1 MGDKHYLQCNRINYS
16 IIIIKKRG
24 IPAQN
29 LSFMTNLVPGT
40 KLVIME
46 KKVLVTGG
54 AGFIGSHIV
63 DLLIKNN
70 YEVVVVDDLSSG
82 REENINQK
90 AQFYKLNITDQKGLA
105 EVFQQ
110 EKPDYI
116 CHEAAQISVS
126 FSVRD
131 PLFDAQTNI
140 LGSLNLLQCCVNHK
154 IKGIVFASSG
164 GTIYGEPEH
173 FPITEDY
180 PFRPQSP
187 YGISK
192 VAVEHYLDFY
202 QKNYNLP
209 YVALRYGNVYGPR
222 QDPYGEAGVIAI
234 FIEKMLKGEIP
245 IINGDGEYI
254 RDYIYVEDVA
264 QANLLALENMVKLSK
279 VVREIEKAKEK
290 EKAETET
297 KAETEIKLNGFNLGT
312 GRGVSV
318 NEIFSLL
325 KEIIKFPHPANYGP
339 PRTGDLRKNILNCR
353 LISEFLGWQPQFDF
367 SEGLEKTINWF
378 TENI

>member
-1 MGDKHYLQCNRINYS
+1 MKL
-16 IIIIKKRG
+16 KKRKE
-24 IPAQN
+24 QVSEN
-29 LSFMTNLVPGT
+29 
-40 KLVIME
+40 E
-46 KKVLVTGG
+46 KTTVLVTGG

-63 DLLIKNN
+63 DLIIESN
-70 YEVVVVDDLSSG
+70 YETVIVDDLSSG
-82 REENINQK
+82 REENINKK
-90 AQFYKLNITDQKGLA
+90 ARFYKLNINDQKRLV
-105 EVFQQ
+105 EVFKQ
-110 EKPDYI
+110 EKPDYV
-116 CHEAAQISVS
+116 CHNAAQISVS

-140 LGSLNLLQCCVNHK
+140 LGSLNLLQCCVNLQV
-154 IKGIVFASSG
+154 KGMVFASSG

-173 FPITEDY
+173 FPIIEDY
-180 PFRPQSP
+180 PFKPQSP

-192 VAVEHYLDFY
+192 VAIEHYLDFY
-202 QKNYNLP
+202 QKNYHLP

-264 QANLLALENMVKLSK
+264 QANLLALQNMVKLSK
-279 VVREIEKAKEK
+279 VVQEKEKAKEK
-290 EKAETET
+290 EK
-297 KAETEIKLNGFNLGT
+297 EIEGKGEAVSELKFNSLNLGT

-325 KEIIKFPHPANYGP
+325 KKIIKFPHPANYGP
-339 PRTGDLRKNILNCR
+339 PRAGDLRKNILNCR
-353 LISEFLGWQPQFDF
+353 LISEVLGWQPLFNF
-367 SEGLEKTINWF
+367 SEGLEKTVSWF
-378 TENI
+378 KENL

>member
-1 MGDKHYLQCNRINYS
+1 
-16 IIIIKKRG
+16 
-24 IPAQN
+24 
-29 LSFMTNLVPGT
+29 MTNLVPGT

-63 DLLIKNN
+63 DLLINNN
-70 YEVVVVDDLSSG
+70 YQVVIVDDLSSG
-82 REENINQK
+82 REENVNKK
-90 AQFYKLNITDQKGLA
+90 ARFYKLNITDQKGLA

-110 EKPDYI
+110 EKPDYVF
-116 CHEAAQISVS
+116 HEAAQISVS
-126 FSVRD
+126 FSVKH
-131 PLFDAQTNI
+131 PLFDVQTNI
-140 LGSLNLLQCCVNHK
+140 LGSLILLQCCLMNHQV
-154 IKGIVFASSG
+154 KGIVFASSG

-202 QKNYNLP
+202 QKSYHLP

-245 IINGDGEYI
+245 TINGDGEYI

-264 QANLLALENMVKLSK
+264 RANLLALQNMVKLSK
-279 VVREIEKAKEK
+279 VVQEK
-290 EKAETET
+290 EKAKKKEKEIEG
-297 KAETEIKLNGFNLGT
+297 KGEAVAELKFNGLNLGT

-318 NEIFSLL
+318 NEIFSFLR
-325 KEIIKFPHPANYGP
+325 KIIKFPHPAYYGP
-339 PRTGDLRKNILNCR
+339 PRVGDLRKNILDCR
-353 LISEFLGWQPQFDF
+353 LIKEVLEWQPKFDF
-367 SEGLEKTINWF
+367 SAGLEKTVRWF
-378 TENI
+378 KENIH

>member
-1 MGDKHYLQCNRINYS
+1 MKLG
-16 IIIIKKRG
+16 KKKE
-24 IPAQN
+24 QVN
-29 LSFMTNLVPGT
+29 EN
-40 KLVIME
+40 E
-46 KKVLVTGG
+46 KSTVLVTGG

-63 DLLIKNN
+63 DLLIKNK
-70 YEVVVVDDLSSG
+70 YKVVIVDDLSSG
-82 REENINQK
+82 REENINK
-90 AQFYKLNITDQKGLA
+90 NARFYKLNITDQKRLA
-105 EVFQQ
+105 EVFKQ
-110 EKPDYI
+110 EKPDYV

-140 LGSLNLLQCCVNHK
+140 LGSLNLLQCCLMNQQA
-154 IKGIVFASSG
+154 KGIVFASSG

-173 FPITEDY
+173 FPISENY

-192 VAVEHYLDFY
+192 VAIEYYLDFY
-202 QKNYNLP
+202 QKNYNLN
-209 YVALRYGNVYGPR
+209 YVSLRYGNVYGPR

-245 IINGDGEYI
+245 TINGDGEYT

-264 QANLLALENMVKLSK
+264 QASLLALQNMVKLSK
-279 VVREIEKAKEK
+279 VVREIEKAKTKEEEK
-290 EKAETET
+290 KESEAKAKAQAKIET
-297 KAETEIKLNGFNLGT
+297 KVKFNGFNLGT

-325 KEIIKFPHPANYGP
+325 KKIIKFPHPANYGP
-339 PRTGDLRKNILNCR
+339 PRAGDLRKNILNCR
-353 LISEFLGWQPQFDF
+353 LISEVLGWQPQFDF
-367 SEGLEKTINWF
+367 SAGLEKTVCWF
-378 TENI
+378 KERIFTN

>member
-1 MGDKHYLQCNRINYS
+1 MKLE
-16 IIIIKKRG
+16 KRKE
-24 IPAQN
+24 QVN
-29 LSFMTNLVPGT
+29 EN
-40 KLVIME
+40 E
-46 KKVLVTGG
+46 KTIALVTGG

-70 YEVVVVDDLSSG
+70 YEVVIVDDLSSG
-82 REENINQK
+82 REENINK
-90 AQFYKLNITDQKGLA
+90 NARFYKLDITDQKGLA
-105 EVFQQ
+105 EVFKQ
-110 EKPDYI
+110 EKPDYV

-140 LGSLNLLQCCVNHK
+140 LGSLNLLQCCVNHQV
-154 IKGIVFASSG
+154 KGIVFASSG

-173 FPITEDY
+173 FPISEDY

-202 QKNYNLP
+202 KKNYNLP

-245 IINGDGEYI
+245 TINGDGEYI
-254 RDYIYVEDVA
+254 RDYIYVEDAA
-264 QANLLALENMVKLSK
+264 QANLLALQNMVKLSR
-279 VVREIEKAKEK
+279 VVQEKEKTKGKEK
-290 EKAETET
+290 EIEVKSEDVTESEL
-297 KAETEIKLNGFNLGT
+297 KFNGFNLGT

-325 KEIIKFPHPANYGP
+325 KEIIKFSHPANYGP
-339 PRTGDLRKNILNCR
+339 PRAGDLRKNILNCH
-353 LISEFLGWQPQFDF
+353 LISELLGWQTQFDF
-367 SEGLEKTINWF
+367 SEGLEKTVNWF
-378 TENI
+378 KENI

>member
-1 MGDKHYLQCNRINYS
+1 M
-16 IIIIKKRG
+16 
-24 IPAQN
+24 
-29 LSFMTNLVPGT
+29 
-40 KLVIME
+40 KLNE
-46 KKVLVTGG
+46 KKEQVNENKKATVLVSGG

-63 DLLIKNN
+63 DLLIQNN
-70 YEVVVVDDLSSG
+70 YEVVIVDDLSSG
-82 REENINQK
+82 REENINK
-90 AQFYKLNITDQKGLA
+90 KVRFYKLSITDQKGLA
-105 EVFQQ
+105 EVFEQ
-110 EKPDYI
+110 EKPDYV

-140 LGSLNLLQCCVNHK
+140 LGSLNLLQCCVCVNHQV
-154 IKGIVFASSG
+154 KGIVFASSG
-164 GTIYGEPEH
+164 GTIYGEPKH

-202 QKNYNLP
+202 QKNYHLP

-234 FIEKMLKGEIP
+234 FIERMLKGEIP
-245 IINGDGEYI
+245 TINGDGEYI
-254 RDYIYVEDVA
+254 RDYVYVEDVA
-264 QANLLALENMVKLSK
+264 QANLLALQNMVKLSEAK
-279 VVREIEKAKEK
+279 VEAQAKAG
-290 EKAETET
+290 AEV
-297 KAETEIKLNGFNLGT
+297 KFNGFNLGT

-325 KEIIKFPHPANYGP
+325 KKIIKFPNPAHYGP
-339 PRTGDLRKNILNCR
+339 PRAGDLRKNILDCR
-353 LISEFLGWQPQFDF
+353 LIKEVLGWQPEFDF
-367 SEGLEKTINWF
+367 SAGLEKTVNWF
-378 TENI
+378 KENI

>member
-1 MGDKHYLQCNRINYS
+1 
-16 IIIIKKRG
+16 
-24 IPAQN
+24 
-29 LSFMTNLVPGT
+29 MTNLVPGT
-40 KLVIME
+40 KLVIMG
-46 KKVLVTGG
+46 KKILVTGG

-70 YEVVVVDDLSSG
+70 YEVVIVDDLSSG
-82 REENINQK
+82 REENINQN
-90 AQFYKLNITDQKGLA
+90 ARFYKLDITDQNGLDK
-105 EVFQQ
+105 VFKQ

-131 PLFDAQTNI
+131 PLFDAKTNI
-140 LGSLNLLQCCVNHK
+140 LGSLNLLQCCVK
-154 IKGIVFASSG
+154 YQVKGIVFASSG

-192 VAVEHYLDFY
+192 VAVEYYLDFY
-202 QKNYNLP
+202 QKNYHLP

-245 IINGDGEYI
+245 TINGDGEYI
-254 RDYIYVEDVA
+254 RDYVYVEDVA
-264 QANLLALENMVKLSK
+264 QANLLALQNMVKLSK
-279 VVREIEKAKEK
+279 VIQKEEK
-290 EKAETET
+290 EKTKEEEKKESDAKA
-297 KAETEIKLNGFNLGT
+297 KAELRLNGLNLGT

-318 NEIFSLL
+318 NEIFFLL
-325 KEIIKFPHPANYGP
+325 KKIIKFSHPAHYGP
-339 PRTGDLRKNILNCR
+339 PRAGDLRKNILDCR
-353 LISEFLGWQPQFDF
+353 LIKEVLGWQPQFDF
-367 SEGLEKTINWF
+367 SVGLEKTVNWF
-378 TENI
+378 KENI

>member
-1 MGDKHYLQCNRINYS
+1 MSEN
-16 IIIIKKRG
+16 
-24 IPAQN
+24 
-29 LSFMTNLVPGT
+29 
-40 KLVIME
+40 E
-46 KKVLVTGG
+46 KNTVLVTGG

-63 DLLIKNN
+63 DLLIDNN
-70 YEVVVVDDLSSG
+70 YKVVIVDDLSSG
-82 REENINQK
+82 REENVNKK
-90 AQFYKLNITDQKGLA
+90 ARFYKLNITDQKRLA
-105 EVFQQ
+105 EVFTQ
-110 EKPDYI
+110 EKPDYV

-126 FSVRD
+126 FSVRN

-140 LGSLNLLQCCVNHK
+140 LGSLNILQCCLLNHQV
-154 IKGIVFASSG
+154 KGIVFASSG

-173 FPITEDY
+173 FPITEYY
-180 PFRPQSP
+180 PFKPQSP

-245 IINGDGEYI
+245 TINGDGEYI
-254 RDYIYVEDVA
+254 RDYVYVEDVA
-264 QANLLALENMVKLSK
+264 QANLLALQNMVKLSK
-279 VVREIEKAKEK
+279 IVQKIEKAKEK
-290 EKAETET
+290 EVKTGSET
-297 KAETEIKLNGFNLGT
+297 KSKTESEIKFKGFNLGN

-325 KEIIKFPHPANYGP
+325 KEIIKFPHPAHYGP
-339 PRTGDLRKNILNCR
+339 PRAGDLRKNILDCQ
-353 LISEFLGWQPQFDF
+353 LIKDVLGWQPKFDF
-367 SEGLEKTINWF
+367 SAGLEKTVNWF
-378 TENI
+378 KENI

>member
-1 MGDKHYLQCNRINYS
+1 MRKERKEEVSEN
-16 IIIIKKRG
+16 KK
-24 IPAQN
+24 I
-29 LSFMTNLVPGT
+29 T
-40 KLVIME
+40 
-46 KKVLVTGG
+46 VLVSGG

-70 YEVVVVDDLSSG
+70 YEVVIVDDLSSG

-90 AQFYKLNITDQKGLA
+90 ARFYRLNITDQKGLA
-105 EVFQQ
+105 EVFKK
-110 EKPDYI
+110 EKPDYV

-131 PLFDAQTNI
+131 PIFDAQTNI
-140 LGSLNLLQCCVNHK
+140 LGTLNLLQCCLLNQQV
-154 IKGIVFASSG
+154 KGIVFASSG

-192 VAVEHYLDFY
+192 VAIEYYLDFY
-202 QKNYNLP
+202 RKTYHLP
-209 YVALRYGNVYGPR
+209 YIALRYGNVYGPR

-245 IINGDGEYI
+245 TINGDGEYI
-254 RDYIYVEDVA
+254 RDYIYVEDIA
-264 QANLLALENMVKLSK
+264 QGNLLALQNMVKLSK
-279 VVREIEKAKEK
+279 VIQEEGKEK
-290 EKAETET
+290 IKEEEKESDTET
-297 KAETEIKLNGFNLGT
+297 KPEIKRNGFNLGT

-325 KEIIKFPHPANYGP
+325 KEIIKFPHPAYYGP
-339 PRTGDLRKNILNCR
+339 PRAGDLRKNILDCR
-353 LISEFLGWQPQFDF
+353 VISEVLGWQPQFDF
-367 SEGLEKTINWF
+367 PAGLEKTVNWF
-378 TENI
+378 KENTH

>member
-1 MGDKHYLQCNRINYS
+1 
-16 IIIIKKRG
+16 
-24 IPAQN
+24 
-29 LSFMTNLVPGT
+29 MTNLVPGT

-70 YEVVVVDDLSSG
+70 YEVVIVDDLSSG

-90 AQFYKLNITDQKGLA
+90 ARFYKLNITDQKRLA
-105 EVFQQ
+105 EVFKQ

-131 PLFDAQTNI
+131 PLFDAHTNI
-140 LGSLNLLQCCVNHK
+140 LGSLNLLQCCLNQPV
-154 IKGIVFASSG
+154 KGIVFASSG

-173 FPITEDY
+173 FPISENY

-192 VAVEHYLDFY
+192 VAIEYYLDFY
-202 QKNYNLP
+202 QKNYNLD
-209 YVALRYGNVYGPR
+209 YISLRYGNVYGPR

-234 FIEKMLKGEIP
+234 FIGKMLKGEIP
-245 IINGDGEYI
+245 TINGDGEYI

-264 QANLLALENMVKLSK
+264 QANLLALQNMVKLSK
-279 VVREIEKAKEK
+279 VVQEKEKAKEK
-290 EKAETET
+290 EKEIESKGEATAEL
-297 KAETEIKLNGFNLGT
+297 KFNVLNLGT
-312 GRGVSV
+312 ERGISV

-325 KEIIKFPHPANYGP
+325 KKIVKFPHPANYGP
-339 PRTGDLRKNILNCR
+339 PRAGDVRKNILDCR
-353 LISEFLGWQPQFDF
+353 LISEVLDWQLQFDF
-367 SEGLEKTINWF
+367 SAGLEKTVNWF
-378 TENI
+378 KENI

>member
-1 MGDKHYLQCNRINYS
+1 
-16 IIIIKKRG
+16 
-24 IPAQN
+24 
-29 LSFMTNLVPGT
+29 MTNLVPGT
-40 KLVIME
+40 KLVIMG

-63 DLLIKNN
+63 DLLIQNN
-70 YEVVVVDDLSSG
+70 YEVVIVDDLSSG
-82 REENINQK
+82 REENINK
-90 AQFYKLNITDQKGLA
+90 EARFFKLDITDQKGLA
-105 EVFQQ
+105 EVFKH
-110 EKPDYI
+110 EKPDYV

-140 LGSLNLLQCCVNHK
+140 LGSLNLLQYCVNYQV
-154 IKGIVFASSG
+154 KGIIFASSG

-192 VAVEHYLDFY
+192 VAIEHYLDFY
-202 QKNYNLP
+202 QKNYHLP
-209 YVALRYGNVYGPR
+209 CVSLRYGNVYGPR

-245 IINGDGEYI
+245 TINGDGEYI

-264 QANLLALENMVKLSK
+264 QANLLALQNMVKLLK
-279 VVREIEKAKEK
+279 VVQEKEK
-290 EKAETET
+290 EIEGKGEAKAEL
-297 KAETEIKLNGFNLGT
+297 KFNGFNLGT
-312 GRGVSV
+312 ERGVSV
-318 NEIFSLL
+318 NEIFYLL

-339 PRTGDLRKNILNCR
+339 PRAGDLRKNILDCH
-353 LISEFLGWQPQFDF
+353 LIKEVLGWQPQFDF
-367 SEGLEKTINWF
+367 SAGLEKTVRWF
-378 TENI
+378 KENIN

>member
-1 MGDKHYLQCNRINYS
+1 M
-16 IIIIKKRG
+16 
-24 IPAQN
+24 
-29 LSFMTNLVPGT
+29 SFMTNLVPGT
-40 KLVIME
+40 KLVIMG

-63 DLLIKNN
+63 DLLIDNN
-70 YEVVVVDDLSSG
+70 YKVVIVDDLSSG
-82 REENINQK
+82 REENVNKK
-90 AQFYKLNITDQKGLA
+90 ARFYKLDITDKNGLP
-105 EVFQQ
+105 EVFKQ
-110 EKPDYI
+110 EKPDYV

-140 LGSLNLLQCCVNHK
+140 LGSLNLLQCCLMNHQV
-154 IKGIVFASSG
+154 KGIVFASSG

-180 PFRPQSP
+180 SFRPQSP

-192 VAVEHYLDFY
+192 VAIEYYLDFY
-202 QKNYNLP
+202 QKNYNLD
-209 YVALRYGNVYGPR
+209 YVSLRYGNVYGPR

-245 IINGDGEYI
+245 TINGDGEYI

-264 QANLLALENMVKLSK
+264 QTNLLALQNMVRLAK
-279 VVREIEKAKEK
+279 VVWEKERETEK
-290 EKAETET
+290 EKITEVEGEKEV
-297 KAETEIKLNGFNLGT
+297 KAKTEPELKYYGFNLGT

-325 KEIIKFPHPANYGP
+325 RKIIKFPHPAHYGP
-339 PRTGDLRKNILNCR
+339 PRAGDLRKNILDCR
-353 LISEFLGWQPQFDF
+353 LIKEVLGWQPKFDF
-367 SEGLEKTINWF
+367 SAGLEKTVRWF
-378 TENI
+378 KENIH

>member
-1 MGDKHYLQCNRINYS
+1 
-16 IIIIKKRG
+16 
-24 IPAQN
+24 
-29 LSFMTNLVPGT
+29 
-40 KLVIME
+40 ME
-46 KKVLVTGG
+46 KRKKQVSKNEKPTVLVTGG

-63 DLLIKNN
+63 DLLIKND
-70 YEVVVVDDLSSG
+70 YQVVIVDDLSSG
-82 REENINQK
+82 SEENINK
-90 AQFYKLNITDQKGLA
+90 KTRFYKLNITGQKSLA
-105 EVFQQ
+105 EVFKQ
-110 EKPDYI
+110 EKPDYV

-140 LGSLNLLQCCVNHK
+140 LGSLNLLQCCVNHQV
-154 IKGIVFASSG
+154 KGIVFASSG

-173 FPITEDY
+173 FPVTEDY

-192 VAVEHYLDFY
+192 VAIEHYLDFY
-202 QKNYNLP
+202 QKNYHLP

-245 IINGDGEYI
+245 TINGDGEYI

-264 QANLLALENMVKLSK
+264 QANLLALQDMVKSPK
-279 VVREIEKAKEK
+279 VVQEK
-290 EKAETET
+290 EREKFKEEEKEAET
-297 KAETEIKLNGFNLGT
+297 KAEPKITLNGLNLGT
-312 GRGVSV
+312 EKGVSV

-325 KEIIKFPHPANYGP
+325 KEIIKFTHSANYGP
-339 PRTGDLRKNILNCR
+339 SRAGDLRKNVLDCR
-353 LISEFLGWQPQFDF
+353 LISEVLGWQPQFDF
-367 SEGLEKTINWF
+367 TAGLKKTVCWF
-378 TENI
+378 KENINS

>member
-1 MGDKHYLQCNRINYS
+1 MKLE
-16 IIIIKKRG
+16 KRKEQ
-24 IPAQN
+24 ISEN
-29 LSFMTNLVPGT
+29 
-40 KLVIME
+40 E
-46 KKVLVTGG
+46 KITVLITGG

-63 DLLIKNN
+63 DLFIENN
-70 YEVVVVDDLSSG
+70 YKVVIVDDLSSG

-90 AQFYKLNITDQKGLA
+90 ARFYKLNITDQKGLV
-105 EVFQQ
+105 EVFKQ

-140 LGSLNLLQCCVNHK
+140 LGSLNLLQCCLNHQV
-154 IKGIVFASSG
+154 KGVIFASSG

-180 PFRPQSP
+180 PFSPQSP

-192 VAVEHYLDFY
+192 VAIEHYLDFY
-202 QKNYNLP
+202 QKNYNLD
-209 YVALRYGNVYGPR
+209 YVSLRYGNVYGPR
-222 QDPYGEAGVIAI
+222 QDPHGEAGVIAI

-245 IINGDGEYI
+245 TINGDGEYI

-264 QANLLALENMVKLSK
+264 QANLLALQNMVKLFK
-279 VVREIEKAKEK
+279 VVQEK
-290 EKAETET
+290 EKIAEAETEVE
-297 KAETEIKLNGFNLGT
+297 AELKLNGFNLGT

-318 NEIFSLL
+318 NEIFYLL
-325 KEIIKFPHPANYGP
+325 KEIIKFPHPAHYGP
-339 PRTGDLRKNILNCR
+339 PRAGDLRKNILDCHF
-353 LISEFLGWQPQFDF
+353 IKDVLGWQPQFDF
-367 SEGLEKTINWF
+367 SAGLEKTVRWF
-378 TENI
+378 KENI